1 MNTPCLRHLLQVLAS
16 YGHLIDLAQRP
27 GAVQPEADWSLH
39 WEVQPRGFQQ
49 LAVLAAAA
57 GRADEVLLATDPDRE
72 GEAISW
78 HLLQELQVCWGWGGI
93 GRQLVSSCS
102 RQT

>member
-1 MNTPCLRHLLQVLAS
+1 MTHSVTCKNTWTRTSYRRLLQVLAS

-27 GAVQPEADWSLH
+27 GAVQPEADWALR
-39 WEVQPRGFQQ
+39 WEVQRRGAQQ

-78 HLLQELQVCWGWGGI
+78 HLLQELQVCWG
-93 GRQLVSSCS
+93 
-102 RQT
+102 